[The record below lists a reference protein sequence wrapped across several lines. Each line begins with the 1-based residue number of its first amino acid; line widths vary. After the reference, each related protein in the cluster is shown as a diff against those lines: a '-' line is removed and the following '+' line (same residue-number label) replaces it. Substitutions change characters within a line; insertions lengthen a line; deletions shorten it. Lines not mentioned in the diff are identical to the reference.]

1 MKLCHI
7 SILDNLAFLQL
18 CAICFALDYYVDING
33 KDSNPGSL
41 RSPLATI
48 SHAQNIVRKAA
59 TSQSEDIN
67 VYIADGVYSLESTL
81 NFTSQDS
88 GNNGFK
94 VNYIALGSQALISGG
109 TRLSNWVLNA
119 KTGIY
124 STNIPVGTLSRNLY
138 VGGIAAQYARTQL
151 DRGEFTFTNNTLTWN
166 SPSYDWITSLSN
178 IGSVEVRGLGSFTD
192 RYSPVASAGNQT
204 LVMKQNAWINNLQ
217 GYDTLSAPFQDEG
230 FFIQNSLDLLTMG
243 GEYYLDSA
251 SGKVYYMPLTGQNMT
266 TIDTYLGRLEVLMA
280 IGGTYDS
287 PAHDIS
293 FQGLQFVSEKFLLSS
308 LQ

>member
-1 MKLCHI
+1 MKFCGV
-7 SILDNLAFLQL
+7 SILVNLAFLQL
-18 CAICFALDYYVDING
+18 CTICFALDYYVDING
-33 KDSNPGSL
+33 KDGNLGSI

-48 SHAQNIVRKAA
+48 LQAQKLVRKAA
-59 TSQSEDIN
+59 TSQTEDIN
-67 VYIADGVYSLESTL
+67 VYIADGVYSLQSTL
-81 NFTSQDS
+81 TFTSQDS
-88 GNNGFK
+88 GNHGFK
-94 VNYIALGSQALISGG
+94 VNYIASGSRALISGG

-124 STNIPVGTLSRNLY
+124 STNVPIGTISRNLY

-151 DRGEFTFTNNTLTWN
+151 DRGDFTFTNTTLAWN
-166 SPSYDWITSLSN
+166 SPSYNWITSLSQ
-178 IGSVEVRGLGSFTD
+178 IGNVEVRGLGSFTD
-192 RYSPVASAGNQT
+192 RYSPVALAGNQA

-230 FFIQNSLDLLTMG
+230 FFIQNSLDLLTLG

-251 SGKVYYMPLTGQNMT
+251 AGKVYYMPLAGQDMT

-293 FQGLQFVSEKFLLSS
+293 FQGLQFVSRNFLLCSF
-308 LQ
+308 